1 LSLNLAAESLIA
13 AYTQRMPPQPRHV
26 ALTAR
31 LERIKQLADDLARA
45 HGSETA
51 VSRGLA
57 DRMKREADVVRR
69 ALKRLKS

>member
-1 LSLNLAAESLIA
+1 
-13 AYTQRMPPQPRHV
+13 MPPQSRHV

-45 HGSETA
+45 HGGETA

-57 DRMKREADVVRR
+57 DRMKREADTVR
-69 ALKRLKS
+69 